1 MKFFNKYEYKIP
13 KIWFHKIKGI
23 EHVATSKELEISKGL
38 TTNHSKKFL
47 ETRALVRQSLST
59 IFDLDPLAI
68 PINANPGEPPELIN
82 GMGHVSFSHCND
94 AIAIVWHWEKIGVD
108 IERLDRNFDYKK
120 LAKKYFKNDIQ
131 LKFDKKFI
139 LERWCAIEAAIKWDH
154 GKLSNDLK
162 HWKYFD
168 ENKELIH
175 KKKNL
180 HLKLTQIKFY
190 NWNITIVS
198 KNHLTDQ
205 KEIICTSSQF

>member
-1 MKFFNKYEYKIP
+1 MKFDEIYLRKMVCNK
-13 KIWFHKIKGI
+13 
-23 EHVATSKELEISKGL
+23 L
-38 TTNHSKKFL
+38 
-47 ETRALVRQSLST
+47 
-59 IFDLDPLAI
+59 
-68 PINANPGEPPELIN
+68 
-82 GMGHVSFSHCND
+82 
-94 AIAIVWHWEKIGVD
+94 
-108 IERLDRNFDYKK
+108 
-120 LAKKYFKNDIQ
+120 
-131 LKFDKKFI
+131 
-139 LERWCAIEAAIKWDH
+139 IKWDH

-198 KNHLTDQ
+198 KNHLTNQ